1 MERGVSG
8 VEEGSVEMEER
19 KQEGEGVRG
28 GSLRRLGGEDGWI
41 CRRYGG
47 RMKTDERGRADKKE
61 ERSNAKYAKDNREQ
75 GKLSV

>member
-1 MERGVSG
+1 M
-8 VEEGSVEMEER
+8 EEGAR
-19 KQEGEGVRG
+19 GGRCAG

-47 RMKTDERGRADKKE
+47 RMKTDERGRADKKA